1 MFTDSGESTILHV
14 EDNTLLTQLVK
25 TSFLHFGFRGDMLTA
40 NTVTEALRLLAER
53 ARLKKPVSLIITDMQ
68 LPDGT
73 GLDLIREVKSDPDL
87 RMIPVMVLSQ
97 DVSEGIV
104 NDAYAL
110 GASSYVTKDSAGKTL
125 LESLQS
131 IYNFWLEAAE
141 LPRQVSRDQIQDALE
156 RAIALRTRTSE
167 LYLRMARAF
176 RRDQREA
183 AFWLDRTM
191 NEGNMANLLAFF
203 RNRVHGRNMQADVLD
218 RLTSMQARV
227 KEALK
232 SAEEQL
238 AGTHV
243 LTPEL
248 ACRLALELT
257 DALDEEVFA
266 EGFGILFPASSVATT
281 ALKAR
286 AAAQMKDLASYV
298 RERTTDET
306 LLRKAQSLFDWSQ
319 RICES

>member
-1 MFTDSGESTILHV
+1 MFMDSGESTILHV
-14 EDNTLLTQLVK
+14 EDNALLAQLVK
-25 TSFLHFGFRGDMLTA
+25 TSFQHFGFRGDMITA
-40 NTVTEALRLLAER
+40 GTVTEALRLLAER
-53 ARLKKPVSLIITDMQ
+53 ARSKEPVNLVITDMQ

-73 GLDLIREVKSDPDL
+73 GLDLIREVKADPDL

-97 DVSEGIV
+97 DVGAGIV

-110 GASSYVTKDSAGKTL
+110 GASSYVTKDSGGKTL
-125 LESLQS
+125 LESLQG

-141 LPRQVSRDQIQDALE
+141 LPRQVSRDQLQDALE

-167 LYLRMARAF
+167 FYLRMARAF
-176 RRDQREA
+176 RREQRET

-203 RNRVHGRNMQADVLD
+203 RNRVQGRNMQPDVLD
-218 RLTSMQARV
+218 RLTRMQARV

-232 SAEEQL
+232 SAEERL
-238 AGTHV
+238 AGTRV
-243 LTPEL
+243 LTSDL

-257 DALDEEVFA
+257 DALEEDVFA
-266 EGFGILFPASSVATT
+266 EGIGILFPASSVATT

-286 AAAQMKDLASYV
+286 AAAQMKYLALYV
-298 RERTTDET
+298 RERTKDET
-306 LLRKAQSLFDWSQ
+306 LLRKAQELSDWSQ
-319 RICES
+319 RLSEI